1 MYSQVQ
7 ELPHDT
13 PLTKG
18 TFLEATRVLKEGAV
32 KLAAAAG
39 QSDAA
44 VIELQKEITA
54 ANGTVSMLQ
63 QEVATANTEL
73 ELKAAANAA
82 LTTANTELEKKAATT
97 AESTALL
104 GEKLRSVHKELK
116 DILPTKVRM
125 LVAIAP

>member
-1 MYSQVQ
+1 
-7 ELPHDT
+7 
-13 PLTKG
+13 
-18 TFLEATRVLKEGAV
+18 VLKEGPV
-32 KLAAAAG
+32 KFAAAAG

-44 VIELQKEITA
+44 VIELQKEVTA

-63 QEVATANTEL
+63 QAVATANTEL

-82 LTTANTELEKKAATT
+82 LTTANTELERNVGEDAKTL
-97 AESTALL
+97 ALL